1 MKTTSLLLV
10 VLIATL
16 GACSKSE
23 SKPETKPETA
33 KPEPAKPAAKAG
45 PDFAAWDMEGK
56 AKAWQGAWLVKEN
69 GTIQAWVV
77 TGDKVQT
84 WDGKEEKTYTLK
96 VVAPCRAFFATESG
110 MQYPRE
116 FGVTNGKVRFR
127 SMGAGVRKGAEAFF
141 CDGSGEWFVLD
152 AAGKCTMWKDDF
164 GKMTSAAAEC
174 GLKKD
179 AAGAEVFFHKGT
191 NEGEFAIEGDAILS
205 STSFDTEAVVGDFAA
220 AKAAREAKAAT
231 P

>member
-1 MKTTSLLLV
+1 MKTTSILLV
-10 VLIATL
+10 VLAATL
-16 GACSKSE
+16 GACGKKSE
-23 SKPETKPETA
+23 SSKPEA
-33 KPEPAKPAAKAG
+33 KTEGKAGAKPAAKAG
-45 PDFAAWDMEGK
+45 PDFAAWDMDGK
-56 AKAWQGAWLVKEN
+56 TKAWQGAWLVKEN

-96 VVAPCRAFFATESG
+96 VVAPCRAFFATDSG

-127 SMGAGVRKGAEAFF
+127 AMGAGVRKGAEAFF

-164 GKMTSAAAEC
+164 GKMTSAPAEC
-174 GLKKD
+174 GFKKD

-191 NEGEFAIEGDAILS
+191 NEGEFAIEGDAILA
-205 STSFDTEAVVGDFAA
+205 STSFDTEAIAGDFAA
-220 AKAAREAKAAT
+220 AKAARDAKAAT